1 MWVAI
6 SVSVVVGLVVGRGI
20 VAETSAHRLGLP
32 DNWWNPECEVCGSGL
47 KLTLTRCS
55 ANHHSQPWYTSGIPL
70 LTAIVFGLIAASV
83 PGLWVLPAYLV
94 FSAAMVTLTV
104 TDLQT
109 KLIPNRILGPA
120 TGAGVVLLVGGG
132 LVTRE
137 FEALGYAA
145 IGGLAYF
152 GALFLL
158 ALIGRGALGF
168 GDVKMS
174 FIIGVF
180 TGYVSLGSVV
190 VAAVGAFIVA
200 GVVSVVLIIA
210 RRANRKD
217 MIPFGPFM
225 TTMAIVAVVVG
236 EEIVRWYAG

>member
-6 SVSVVVGLVVGRGI
+6 SLSVVLGLVVGRGV

-32 DNWWNPECEVCGSGL
+32 DKWWRPECEVCGGGL
-47 KLTLTRCS
+47 TLTLTRCS
-55 ANHHSQPWYTSGIPL
+55 ANHHGQPWYTTGIPL
-70 LTAIVFGLIAASV
+70 VTGIVFGLIAASV
-83 PGLWVLPAYLV
+83 PGLAVLPAYLV
-94 FSAAMVTLTV
+94 FSGAMVTLTV
-104 TDLQT
+104 TDIQT

-120 TGAGVVLLVGGG
+120 TAMGILLLVGGG
-132 LVTRE
+132 LVTKE
-137 FEALGYAA
+137 FEALGHAA

-152 GALFLL
+152 GAMFLL

-180 TGYVSLGSVV
+180 TGYVSLGSVL
-190 VAAVGAFIVA
+190 VAGVGAFIVA
-200 GVVSVVLIIA
+200 GIVSVVLLVT
-210 RRANRKD
+210 RLSSRKD

-225 TTMAIVAVVVG
+225 TTMAIVAVVFG
-236 EEIVRWYAG
+236 QAIVEWYGA